1 MKNYLLSILALFSLA
16 ACGDATKL
24 TPVKYND
31 LSGWKNDSQAE
42 AFRLFTESCHVNA
55 TRSNAYQ
62 SKLEG
67 PIGVHDA
74 WFTTCAKADQL
85 ENPSNDEA
93 RHFFETNFA
102 PYKVE
107 TESRPQGT
115 MTGYY
120 EPLLH
125 GSKTRHAPYLTPV
138 YGVPYAQEDMT
149 LFCRA
154 DIASGAL
161 KGKAPVLLYVD
172 DPIMLFFLQVQG
184 SGKVRMTDGKL
195 VGLQYAGQN
204 GHEYVAI
211 GRILKE
217 RGELDALSMQT
228 IRDWLLSHPDQMNE
242 VLDQNPSYVYFK
254 LSPGDQMAKGAI
266 GVPLTPLRSL
276 AIDDD
281 RATYGVPTYVDT
293 TQASYP
299 GGYAQPLQRLF
310 VSQDTGGAL
319 HGPHRGD
326 IFYGRGEREEW
337 QAGHQNAPANV
348 YWLLPLMAGAE
359 TPVETPPPAS
369 ETMPIDAAP
378 APVMDESIGD
388 SAPTDAPMITESPL
402 PPPASESV
410 PAAPSPAP
418 IAAPS
423 P

>member
-1 MKNYLLSILALFSLA
+1 MKNILLPLLALLTLA
-16 ACGDATKL
+16 ACAGDATKIKPA
-24 TPVKYND
+24 TFAD
-31 LSGWKNDSQAE
+31 LSGWRNDSQAE
-42 AFRLFTESCHVNA
+42 AFKLFTDSCHVNA

-62 SKLEG
+62 SKQEG
-67 PIGVHDA
+67 PIGVYDA
-74 WFTTCAKADQL
+74 WISACAKADMLQ
-85 ENPSNDEA
+85 NPTNDEA
-93 RHFFETNFA
+93 RRFFETNFA

-125 GSKTRHAPYLTPV
+125 GSKTRHAPYMTPV
-138 YGVPYAQEDMT
+138 YGVPYDREDMSR
-149 LFCRA
+149 FCRA
-154 DIASGAL
+154 DIAQGSL

-184 SGKVRMTDGKL
+184 SGKVRMTDGRM

-217 RGELDALSMQT
+217 RGELDALSLQT
-228 IRDWLLSHPDQMNE
+228 IRDWLLAHPDQMNE
-242 VLDQNPSYVYFK
+242 VMNQNPSYVYFK

-293 TQASYP
+293 TQAAYP
-299 GGYAQPLQRLF
+299 VGYSIPLQRLF

-348 YWLLPLMAGAE
+348 YWLLPRLAGDIAPMAPAQEPSIAPPMATPDAGATISV
-359 TPVETPPPAS
+359 TPSNDPFAPAS
-369 ETMPIDAAP
+369 DVIISDPATMAP
-378 APVMDESIGD
+378 AD
-388 SAPTDAPMITESPL
+388 ATPT
-402 PPPASESV
+402 PAEMQ
-410 PAAPSPAP
+410 
-418 IAAPS
+418 
-423 P
+423 